1 MSFGAGNFKEGTEK
15 EKERA
20 GKESVKEAGKWE
32 LGPRE
37 GDAEQRGSWM
47 EKYDIVK
54 PEHANSLPRI
64 GGRWQVGRTVKKIKD
79 NLLYVKIYKQILYE
93 TKGRE

>member
-37 GDAEQRGSWM
+37 GEVNRGAAEWKNTTLSSRNMPTHCLES
-47 EKYDIVK
+47 
-54 PEHANSLPRI
+54 AA
-64 GGRWQVGRTVKKIKD
+64 GGRSVA
-79 NLLYVKIYKQILYE
+79 L
-93 TKGRE
+93 